1 MISATSRSGQARGD
15 AATSDDS
22 IGTTRKDQIMDLRFL
37 PLAATTALLLNTL
50 AGLTPAA
57 AQTAA
62 QHTALASDSNFI
74 QTTMSLGLLQVKLG
88 KLAQEK
94 GSSDVVRDFGQR
106 MLTDYSKVN
115 EQLATAARQAAY
127 PHPVLLREHQQ
138 TVERFKGMGRS
149 SFDKNYIAEM
159 VSRHGDAAKLFEA
172 EAKSGRVQ
180 SLKQLAAGLLPDMQ
194 RYQSLATQAAG
205 AVGADVTAS
214 ASSEQ

>member
-1 MISATSRSGQARGD
+1 MGF
-15 AATSDDS
+15 
-22 IGTTRKDQIMDLRFL
+22 RFL
-37 PLAATTALLLNTL
+37 PLAATSAFLLTTSG
-50 AGLTPAA
+50 GLQPAA

-62 QHTALASDSNFI
+62 QHTALASDSAFI

-88 KLAQEK
+88 KLAQDK
-94 GSSDVVRDFGQR
+94 GSSDVVRDFGTR

-138 TVERFKGMGRS
+138 IVERFKSMGRS
-149 SFDKNYIAEM
+149 SFDKTYIAEM
-159 VSRHGDAAKLFEA
+159 VTRHDEAARLFEG
-172 EAKSGRVQ
+172 EARSGRVQ

-194 RYQSLATQAAG
+194 RYRSLASQAAG

-214 ASSEQ
+214 ASSER